1 MNKKKIV
8 IIGCGLIGFIY
19 AKVLKQLN
27 CEIVAIA
34 DPDIKRIKKTLKICS
49 EKTESYKNHLELF
62 RNVEV
67 NKYDIVAIAVP
78 AKDQLKIIKKF
89 SEIKKHILCEKPFT
103 RNYKEAK
110 IALKFCEKNKI
121 HIAVGFKM
129 RYENVFQKLK
139 EIILSKKLG
148 NIKYV
153 SISYYQKKPY
163 QKWAISNGIHRESF
177 VHPLDLL
184 MWIFGKKIKIKFFEK
199 DYSRINGQKLDTFL
213 KTDKINFFISNRW
226 LNKYA
231 NFAGVGGSTDFVLNA
246 IGSKG
251 QLVLIRPN
259 FIKVF
264 LENKTINYKLPK
276 FDYDLPFY
284 KEWKSFINY
293 INTKKPGDLVINK
306 STLDFHK
313 IIDRI

>member
-1 MNKKKIV
+1 M
-8 IIGCGLIGFIY
+8 
-19 AKVLKQLN
+19 
-27 CEIVAIA
+27 
-34 DPDIKRIKKTLKICS
+34 P
-49 EKTESYKNHLELF
+49 
-62 RNVEV
+62 
-67 NKYDIVAIAVP
+67 
-78 AKDQLKIIKKF
+78 
-89 SEIKKHILCEKPFT
+89 ILAQSVC
-103 RNYKEAK
+103 
-110 IALKFCEKNKI
+110 
-121 HIAVGFKM
+121 
-129 RYENVFQKLK
+129 
-139 EIILSKKLG
+139 
-148 NIKYV
+148 V

-213 KTDKINFFISNRW
+213 KMDKINFFISNRW